1 MLSKETVVNLR
12 KADNAA
18 IIDLQGDVN
27 ASGERAIKGAY
38 RSATEQ
44 GARNILFNLE
54 EAEYINTSGIA
65 VLIGIVMEAQKAE
78 QKVLVYGVSSH
89 YKKIFELVRL
99 PMYVEMCDTEEE
111 ALASILSV
119 NSKQWT
125 VASDC

>member
-12 KADNAA
+12 QADNVA

-27 ASGERAIKGAY
+27 ASGEVAMREAY

-54 EAEYINTSGIA
+54 RAEYINTSGIA
-65 VLIGIVMEAQKAE
+65 VLIGIVMEAQKAD

-99 PMYVEMCDTEEE
+99 PMYVEMFDTEEE
-111 ALASILSV
+111 ALASLGITG
-119 NSKQWT
+119 NKET
-125 VASDC
+125 

>member
-12 KADNAA
+12 QADNVA

-27 ASGERAIKGAY
+27 ASGEVAMREAY

-54 EAEYINTSGIA
+54 RAEYINTSGIA
-65 VLIGIVMEAQKAE
+65 VLIGIVMEAQKAD

-99 PMYVEMCDTEEE
+99 PMYVEMFDTEEE
-111 ALASILSV
+111 ALASLGIAG
-119 NSKQWT
+119 NKET
-125 VASDC
+125 